1 MYPPDCILAHNPA
14 RPCRP
19 KGGFGLVMMMMMMTM
34 VQVHGPRLH
43 KPDLSKLQEQL
54 TCLHVYMKSNIKVR

>member
-1 MYPPDCILAHNPA
+1 MVMRKVLLMVMVMMIMMMIV
-14 RPCRP
+14 
-19 KGGFGLVMMMMMMTM
+19 GMMMMMMMMTM

>member
-1 MYPPDCILAHNPA
+1 MDVIMMMIM
-14 RPCRP
+14 
-19 KGGFGLVMMMMMMTM
+19 VMVMVMMTMMMMVVVMTIM

-54 TCLHVYMKSNIKVR
+54 SCLHVYMKSNIKVG

>member
-19 KGGFGLVMMMMMMTM
+19 KGGFGLVIMMMMEMMM
-34 VQVHGPRLH
+34 VMTRM
-43 KPDLSKLQEQL
+43 
-54 TCLHVYMKSNIKVR
+54 MKVLLNLICNAMYHSASRVVFVNFYF

>member
-19 KGGFGLVMMMMMMTM
+19 KGGFGLVMMMMMLMLLMMTTITIM
-34 VQVHGPRLH
+34 ITTIEV
-43 KPDLSKLQEQL
+43 EWA
-54 TCLHVYMKSNIKVR
+54 

>member
-1 MYPPDCILAHNPA
+1 MVMMMMMMIMMMTMMM
-14 RPCRP
+14 
-19 KGGFGLVMMMMMMTM
+19 MMMMMMTM

>member
-1 MYPPDCILAHNPA
+1 
-14 RPCRP
+14 
-19 KGGFGLVMMMMMMTM
+19 MMMTMMMMTM
-34 VQVHGPRLH
+34 VQVPGPRLH

>member
-1 MYPPDCILAHNPA
+1 MVMM
-14 RPCRP
+14 RMMMMMMMM
-19 KGGFGLVMMMMMMTM
+19 VMMMMMMMM

>member
-1 MYPPDCILAHNPA
+1 MTRSLLMVRMMMVI
-14 RPCRP
+14 
-19 KGGFGLVMMMMMMTM
+19 VTMMTMMMMMMTM

>member
-1 MYPPDCILAHNPA
+1 MTRSLLMVMMVTMVMMMMI
-14 RPCRP
+14 
-19 KGGFGLVMMMMMMTM
+19 VMMMIMMMMMMM